1 MHHTRDQR
9 RKLPTSPAARSKLTL
24 PSTPPLHAD
33 PGEALEWPKLCG
45 SHVRLW
51 RVRVEPTCKG
61 ATLRSHHAGRGA
73 QGSLAGQRANATSEH
88 GLLKRTL
95 ETQKRFY
102 SANG

>member
-1 MHHTRDQR
+1 MHHTRVQR

-24 PSTPPLHAD
+24 PSNPPLHAD

-95 ETQKRFY
+95 ETQKQF
-102 SANG
+102 